1 MESDGNYEG
10 SDEEDVK
17 IKEKLIDNLF
27 SDRSGNLG
35 NKNCWT
41 VVEDSNESKN
51 TKSDHVLVDNHS
63 YSHFHK

>member
-1 MESDGNYEG
+1 
-10 SDEEDVK
+10 VK

-35 NKNCWT
+35 NKNYWT

-51 TKSDHVLVDNHS
+51 SKSDHVLVDNHS
-63 YSHFHK
+63 NNHFHKQGSLSRGNT

>member
-1 MESDGNYEG
+1 M
-10 SDEEDVK
+10 K

-35 NKNCWT
+35 NKNYWT

-51 TKSDHVLVDNHS
+51 SKSDHVLVDNH
-63 YSHFHK
+63 FHKQGSLNRGNT